1 MRLSLYEESVKK
13 NYVRNQQK
21 YHLTYR
27 KRENNYLMCTP
38 RESGYILNLEK

>member
-21 YHLTYR
+21 YHLIV
-27 KRENNYLMCTP
+27 K
-38 RESGYILNLEK
+38 EKIII